1 MERQASSPPGDHIG
15 AVQLRRRRGDSARAG
30 DQTADCRPRGPDPRG
45 GDPGRLPDPVAAQ
58 VNKTYFPV
66 VDDLPEDIPVLGR
79 ELDAIDIYLG
89 TLIDELVKP
98 GDDLRDATLC
108 PDSEPTLAAGV
119 GFAKMNSGKGGPSH
133 GPTRSDTSFPI

>member
-45 GDPGRLPDPVAAQ
+45 GDPGRLPVAAQ

-89 TLIDELVKP
+89 TLIDECP
-98 GDDLRDATLC
+98 SSEILRQ
-108 PDSEPTLAAGV
+108 AA
-119 GFAKMNSGKGGPSH
+119 A
-133 GPTRSDTSFPI
+133 